1 MFIKNT
7 LRLLLSNLK
16 LCFKTMLFRFILTV
30 AYFWAFWLIANV
42 GFRNIFLSREF
53 GNLLDM
59 VKQLWMNFFKMDFE
73 ASVDFVSAGQG
84 VIQVIKD
91 NALQASVVSC
101 LLFVLTYLFFVLSGL
116 CSYTSSVM
124 VHKHMSALQK
134 THFLATMF
142 ECFTKAV
149 GFECFY
155 AILKL
160 LVYIVSVVILFLIV
174 YTTGPVIG
182 MLSVPLA
189 LWFVLFLLCLFYAL
203 TAKLRPGMTVG
214 LSFRQM
220 LKDDGYKRSMFIE
233 TVAAYFF
240 SVVLALYFNVT
251 VFFATLG
258 AGIFVSIPVTYMYFV
273 VLQLVVVYTIDSK
286 RYFIDYDR
294 IITPR
299 EMRSDEERL
308 LNEVDI

>member
-16 LCFKTMLFRFILTV
+16 LCFKTTFFRFVLMV
-30 AYFWAFWLIANV
+30 VYFWLFWLIANV
-42 GFRNIFLSREF
+42 GFKSIFSSDAF
-53 GNLLDM
+53 ANLLETL
-59 VKQLWMNFFKMDFE
+59 KQLWVNFFKMDFE

-91 NALQASVVSC
+91 NRLQAGLVSL
-101 LLFVLTYLFFVLSGL
+101 LLFVLTYVFFVFSGL
-116 CSYTSSVM
+116 CSFTSSVM

-142 ECFTKAV
+142 ECLLKAV

-155 AILKL
+155 ALLKL
-160 LVYIVSVVILFLIV
+160 LVYIVLAVVAFLIV
-174 YTTGPVIG
+174 YLTGNKIG

-189 LWFVLFLLCLFYAL
+189 LWCVLFLLCLFYAL
-203 TAKLRPGMTVG
+203 TAKLRPGMTIG
-214 LSFRQM
+214 LSFKQM
-220 LKDDGYKRSMFIE
+220 LKDDGYKKSVFLE
-233 TVAAYFF
+233 TVSAYFF
-240 SVVLALYFNVT
+240 SVIIALYFNVT
-251 VFFATLG
+251 IFFATLG

-273 VLQLVVVYTIDSK
+273 VLQLVVVYTVDSK

-294 IITPR
+294 IITPI